1 AYAVDCRPT
10 DHESWTIMPE
20 VIKNEVSPVYNSNKK
35 KGSAVFYGDKLTLLN
50 NGTGQKLH
58 SHDWTQSPITSQQEV
73 TCQTWNNMEDNW
85 SVEHDVYNIT
95 SEEEVP
101 WNECHNIVLMHDPYK
116 LGLNSHHYML
126 NDKYQEVTCFGN
138 KVNTSKWRAEIL
150 YNC

>member
-1 AYAVDCRPT
+1 MD
-10 DHESWTIMPE
+10 
-20 VIKNEVSPVYNSNKK
+20 
-35 KGSAVFYGDKLTLLN
+35 
-50 NGTGQKLH
+50 
-58 SHDWTQSPITSQQEV
+58 
-73 TCQTWNNMEDNW
+73 DNW
-85 SVEHDVYNIT
+85 IVEHDVYNIT

-101 WNECHNIVLMHDPYK
+101 WNECHNVVLMHSLK